1 MPHTKE
7 LAVKIVELV
16 GGAKNIVSVVHCM
29 TRLRLTLAEREKAVI
44 NQLKQTPGVLGV
56 VESSGQLQIILG
68 PGVVNKVAACVEE
81 VIVEERREPQSAQC
95 NERDAERTVVM
106 AAKTQRARCACIKG
120 TVVNG
125 GEDAVKDLKAA
136 RDEKNQTPFKLL
148 LRKLASIFVPL
159 IPAIVASGMLAGMTN
174 VAIRFGAD
182 AQGPLVQILN
192 VLGWGIFSYLAVFV
206 GINAAKEFGGTP
218 AMGGLAGVLIINP
231 AIAAISIGGVALVP
245 GRGGLVG
252 VLLVAW
258 FMCFIEK
265 RLRRFVPNMIDIIVT
280 PALTLLVSGFATYFL
295 LMPLGGWLSDGIVL
309 FFRGMLNWGGV
320 IAGFT
325 LAGTFLP
332 VVMTGLHQGLVPVHM
347 EFLNTLKENPLLP
360 ILAMAGAG
368 QVGAAV
374 AVYVKTKNQ
383 RLKNLIKGSLPV
395 GLLGIGEPLIFG
407 VTLPLGRPF
416 ITACI
421 GAGFGGAWQAITHTS
436 TIAIGISG
444 LPLAFL
450 VKPGGVVNYLIGL
463 FIAYIA
469 GFIVT
474 WIVGFDDPKEEGV

>member
-1 MPHTKE
+1 MSHTKE
-7 LAVKIVELV
+7 LAAKILELV
-16 GGAKNIVSVVHCM
+16 GGPENIVTAAHCM
-29 TRLRLTLAEREKAVI
+29 TRLRLTLVDRAHADI
-44 NQLKQTPGVLGV
+44 GQLKQTPGVIGV
-56 VESSGQLQIILG
+56 VESSGQLQLILG
-68 PGVVNKVAACVEE
+68 PGVVNKVAVCF
-81 VIVEERREPQSAQC
+81 
-95 NERDAERTVVM
+95 NEMSSGSENAKG
-106 AAKTQRARCACIKG
+106 AARLSEGLRKEQAKL
-120 TVVNG
+120 NL
-125 GEDAVKDLKAA
+125 GEVKDVKAA
-136 RDEKNQTPFKLL
+136 RDDKNRTPFKLF

-159 IPAIVASGMLAGMTN
+159 IPAIVASGMLAGLTN
-174 VAIRFGAD
+174 VAIRVGAD
-182 AQGPLVQILN
+182 AQGSLVQILN

-231 AIAAISIGGVALVP
+231 AIASIQIGGAELVP
-245 GRGGLVG
+245 GRGGLIG

-280 PALTLLVSGFATYFL
+280 PALTLLISGFATYFL

-309 FFRGMLNWGGV
+309 FFRSMLNWGGI

-374 AVYVKTKNQ
+374 AVYLKTKNQ

-416 ITACI
+416 VTACI
-421 GAGFGGAWQAITHTS
+421 GAGFGGAWQAVTHTS

-469 GFIVT
+469 GFVVT
-474 WIVGFDDPKEEGV
+474 WIVGFDDPNEEGV